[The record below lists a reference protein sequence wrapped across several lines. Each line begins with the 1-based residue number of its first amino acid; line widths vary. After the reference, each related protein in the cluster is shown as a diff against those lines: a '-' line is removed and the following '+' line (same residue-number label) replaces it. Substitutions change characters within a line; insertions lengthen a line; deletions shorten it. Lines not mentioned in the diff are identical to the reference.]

1 MGSAPPDVITDGR
14 RRRGNEK
21 RNVILSQAVN
31 VASREG
37 LEGLTLGRLASD
49 LGIGKSN
56 IVLLFGDKEALQIKT
71 IEAAVDISIS
81 EIVAPASREKTPLKR
96 LQALCDRWFDYVD
109 RRVLPGGCFLNATSS
124 EYRAR
129 PGPIQDRIR
138 YHRSRWEKLL
148 GTTIRE
154 AQDAGELGRHLD
166 VDQLVFELI
175 AFQAAA
181 NVAALL
187 GDRQSFLRARR
198 TTRERIASARTEERP
213 HKARRGS

>member
-1 MGSAPPDVITDGR
+1 MTDGR

-21 RNVILSQAVN
+21 RNVILSQAVK

-49 LGIGKSN
+49 LGIAKSN
-56 IVLLFGDKEALQIKT
+56 ITILFGDKEALQLKT
-71 IEAAVDISIS
+71 IDAAVDISIT
-81 EIVAPASREKTPLKR
+81 EIVAPASRKKTPLKR

-109 RRVLPGGCFLNATSS
+109 RRVLPGGCFLNATSN

-138 YHRSRWEKLL
+138 YYRGRWEKLL
-148 GTTIRE
+148 GATIRE
-154 AQDAGELGRHLD
+154 AQDAGELRRDLD
-166 VDQLVFELI
+166 VDQLVFELV

-187 GDRQSFLRARR
+187 GDRQAFLRARR
-198 TTRERIASARTEERP
+198 TTRDRIASARTEERP
-213 HKARRGS
+213 RRTRRRTPLASI